1 MFKRYT
7 ITAIVGIAIS
17 AFAFAD
23 IDHPEGPNLKDN
35 AEYQQLLAE
44 SDSLIAKADSI
55 RGLIAE
61 TRANMR
67 TYIDTL
73 TTEPSRDFINR
84 YNSRIVELEEQVFNI
99 TTKQGIVASRINA
112 IELEVMEDIFQKSIF
127 ERMDNNMAKEEEIAP
142 DTDNDNTAT
151 TEEDAPSTSNEGQT
165 ADDNTTTSDN
175 TKVVD
180 DNTVTTDVSEVVEI
194 TRSDNL
200 IENEPFVSSL
210 SANDLDE
217 LRAAQ
222 LKEVEI
228 EELVQEYAKQYA
240 TLKELIAKYEAALNQ
255 QSADTIYE
263 NIVTLSSTL
272 EALNTEISS
281 GWNHI
286 IDTKYYAYGYV
297 IETERN
303 KELLSILD
311 DKLNTMLQQCTE
323 NDNLYASNGI
333 MRYALGRPAIIDF
346 EIIMASAFG
355 LSEANGS
362 LQQLRETLS
371 TPNYQLSPLDVPERR
386 LFIDYQNITFGRTN
400 YYNEANP
407 LPTVKVYER
416 GTIYRILLGV
426 FKSRQP
432 MTLFKGV
439 QPLFI
444 EKDEQEMN
452 NYYAGGFA
460 TLEEAEAAQAL
471 LFDKGFKAP
480 EICVWSDGKMVNLT
494 ADNKIS
500 NGTTQSSAA
509 GTRYM
514 LRIANDDMSDDIR
527 EYIKQNNP
535 NKVITLRNDGYI
547 IGTFDNHDE
556 VTRLYITLGD
566 EFGIDMEIMEVE
578 AK

>member
-44 SDSLIAKADSI
+44 SDTLIAKADSI

-142 DTDNDNTAT
+142 DTADDNTAT
-151 TEEDAPSTSNEGQT
+151 TEEDAPSTSKEEQT

-281 GWNHI
+281 GCNHI

-362 LQQLRETLS
+362 LQQLRETLT
-371 TPNYQLSPLDVPERR
+371 TPNYHLSPLDVPERR

-514 LRIANDDMSDDIR
+514 LRIANDDMSDAIR